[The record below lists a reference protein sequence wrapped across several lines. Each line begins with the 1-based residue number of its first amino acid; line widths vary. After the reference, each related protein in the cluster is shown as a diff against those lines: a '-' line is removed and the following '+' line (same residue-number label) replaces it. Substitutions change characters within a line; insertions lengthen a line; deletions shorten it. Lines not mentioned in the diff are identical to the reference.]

1 MFSYDL
7 KRQFSLVL
15 LPLDLCTILVCR
27 LDRRLPSLGMNK
39 QDIKVND
46 LQFDVNVRART
57 LNGAAFNPYSNFWFH
72 IKWWATTT
80 AGCPVS
86 V

>member
-27 LDRRLPSLGMNK
+27 LDVK
-39 QDIKVND
+39 IND

-57 LNGAAFNPYSNFWFH
+57 LNGAAFNPDSNFIFH

>member
-1 MFSYDL
+1 MFSRDF

-15 LPLDLCTILVCR
+15 LPLDLCTILVCIV
-27 LDRRLPSLGMNK
+27 
-39 QDIKVND
+39 QVKVND

-57 LNGAAFNPYSNFWFH
+57 LNGAAFNPDSNFVFH

>member
-1 MFSYDL
+1 MFSRDF

-15 LPLDLCTILVCR
+15 SPLDLCTILVCIV
-27 LDRRLPSLGMNK
+27 
-39 QDIKVND
+39 QVKVND

-57 LNGAAFNPYSNFWFH
+57 LNGAAFNPDSNFIFH

>member
-1 MFSYDL
+1 MFSCYS
-7 KRQFSLVL
+7 KGQFSLIG
-15 LPLDLCTILVCR
+15 LPLLLSIILVCR
-27 LDRRLPSLGMNK
+27 LDVK
-39 QDIKVND
+39 IND

-57 LNGAAFNPYSNFWFH
+57 LNGAAFNPDSNFWFH

>member
-1 MFSYDL
+1 MFSRDF

-15 LPLDLCTILVCR
+15 SPLDLCTILVCIVQV
-27 LDRRLPSLGMNK
+27 K
-39 QDIKVND
+39 IND